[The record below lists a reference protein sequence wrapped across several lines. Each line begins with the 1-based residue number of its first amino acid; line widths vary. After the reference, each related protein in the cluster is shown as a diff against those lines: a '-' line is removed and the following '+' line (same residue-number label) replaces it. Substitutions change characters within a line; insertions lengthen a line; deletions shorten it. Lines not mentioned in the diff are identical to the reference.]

1 MNFFLLILTL
11 IVLGIFMLKKYGIKT
26 SGMYPKAIKKIGT
39 LIAIVVIVLVFLV
52 KSIVVI
58 QPGYV
63 GIQILF
69 GTVLDK
75 TLENGV
81 HVINPLCSIKKMNV
95 RLAEYTMSKTSSEGE
110 RSGNDSI
117 STLTSEGLQIELDLT
132 VWYKLDPK
140 KAQEVYKNIG
150 LDYKSKVIRPLIRT
164 VIRNVTS
171 SYLAKEIYSKDRSV
185 IVQKI
190 EDQTKPVLLNKGF
203 ILDKILLRNVTL
215 PKQLA
220 KSIDE
225 KLSAEQAAQQMKF
238 VLEKEEKEKERKIIE
253 AEGIRKANQLIS
265 QGLTSNYI
273 KWYRIEMMKK
283 LVNSPNNTVIF
294 IPEDLKSAPALI
306 NLKNK

>member
-11 IVLGIFMLKKYGIKT
+11 IVVGIFMLKKYGITT
-26 SGMYPKAIKKIGT
+26 SGMNPKAIKKIGT
-39 LIAIVVIVLVFLV
+39 LIAIAVIVLVVLV
-52 KSIVVI
+52 KSIVII

-69 GTVLDK
+69 GTVLEK

-81 HVINPLCSIKKMNV
+81 HVINPLCNIKKMNV

-117 STLTSEGLQIELDLT
+117 STLTSEGLQIALDLT

-140 KAQEVYKNIG
+140 KAQDVYKNIG
-150 LDYKSKVIRPLIRT
+150 LDYKDKVIRPLIRT

-190 EDQTKPVLLNKGF
+190 EEQTRPVLLDKGF
-203 ILDKILLRNVTL
+203 MLDRILLRNVTL
-215 PKQLA
+215 PEKLA

-225 KLSAEQAAQQMKF
+225 KLSAEQAAEQMKF
-238 VLEKEEKEKERKIIE
+238 VLDKEEREKERKIIE